1 MANKKWKT
9 WSAYKRG
16 GQRVSGMFKRQGG
29 GEELTPENS
38 TIYNRADGSQDTI
51 RNSERDANPR
61 TIRNNN
67 PHLMRNNMPSR
78 QEMVNLQLSN
88 AIKGAQN
95 VQNTIVNKRMS
106 EMIMQMKLQ
115 NQSLE
120 QQNQLLKTQI
130 EKSELINS
138 ARNTKQKPGA
148 KNTPKKRGGS
158 VKAKR
163 GKEKKMMMFAQSSG
177 GMMRHGGSCGGP
189 LKSMMKRTK
198 RR

>member
-16 GQRVSGMFKRQGG
+16 GQRVPGMFKRQEGG
-29 GEELTPENS
+29 NIPEGTTNTSISPDDS
-38 TIYNRADGSQDTI
+38 TINTVNINRGDTT
-51 RNSERDANPR
+51 RTSRPNPW
-61 TIRNNN
+61 
-67 PHLMRNNMPSR
+67 SR

-95 VQNTIVNKRMS
+95 VQNTIVNKKMS

-148 KNTPKKRGGS
+148 KNTPKRRGGS
-158 VKAKR
+158 VKAKK
-163 GKEKKMMMFAQSSG
+163 GKEKKIMMFAQSSG

>member
-16 GQRVSGMFKRQGG
+16 GQRVPGMFKRQEG
-29 GEELTPENS
+29 GEQEMTPQTQMGDQELARKAYGPS
-38 TIYNRADGSQDTI
+38 GMPQS
-51 RNSERDANPR
+51 
-61 TIRNNN
+61 
-67 PHLMRNNMPSR
+67 MRNMPSR

-148 KNTPKKRGGS
+148 KNTPKRRGGS
-158 VKAKR
+158 VKAKK
-163 GKEKKMMMFAQSSG
+163 GKEKKIMMFAQSSG

-189 LKSMMKRTK
+189 LKSMIKRTK